1 MRGFSLFN
9 KKKENDAFNLSSKN
23 KEVTIFVEFFVTFS
37 FIMAFPI
44 LIKVGIYFFEHGFK
58 VLPQNI
64 GKSLLNVIY
73 SNLPFY
79 ATSLSIVFSVFSFI
93 YEQQKSQKK
102 YIEAE
107 NKEKQKELENKRDKY
122 RPTFV
127 ITDDKKGEEKIV
139 LLMRNNDIYL
149 EEIRFYFNEHDKTEY
164 TYIENLKSGEIVGSK
179 KFNSFFIT
187 ARTQIGEY
195 VIFGSLNGQVK
206 IHKYLKEAGKPII
219 PLLGVYSQRAADENW
234 GSYNTLGDVQNR
246 EIDSIFFD
254 TTYEY
259 REKMAFNYYQSIAS
273 SLETHS
279 AENFFQSI
287 FENLHGSNDFEFL
300 SKIKVIKI
308 ILNNI
313 QNAISYFNLHINELP
328 TDYLIKIEKR
338 LDALDIEY
346 LDYFQN
352 ENQKVDLYNFILHI
366 DKQLSNLLKYDKDM
380 EINEYINGILE
391 LLLNVFKNVTVDRK
405 CDKNLPFYKEEIFNN
420 LVFKK

>member
-1 MRGFSLFN
+1 MRVFSLFN

-127 ITDDKKGEEKIV
+127 VRNDKNGEEKIV

-149 EEIRFYFNEHDKTEY
+149 EEIRYYFNMHEKTQY
-164 TYIENLKSGEIVGSK
+164 NYIENLKSGEIIGK
-179 KFNSFFIT
+179 KISNSFFIT
-187 ARTQIGEY
+187 AKTQIGEY

-219 PLLGVYSQRAADENW
+219 PLLGVYSQRATDENW
-234 GSYNTLGDVQNR
+234 GSYNTLDDVQNR

-254 TTYEY
+254 TTYEC
-259 REKMAFNYYQSIAS
+259 REKMAFSYYQSIAS

-279 AENFFQSI
+279 AEKFFQSI

-313 QNAISYFNLHINELP
+313 QNANIHFNLNINQLP

-338 LDALDIEY
+338 LDTLDIEY
-346 LDYFQN
+346 IDYFQN
-352 ENQKVDLYNFILHI
+352 DSQKVDLDSFILHI
-366 DKQLSNLLKYDKDM
+366 DKQLSNLLEYDKNM
-380 EINEYINGILE
+380 ETNKYLNGILE
-391 LLLNVFKNVTVDRK
+391 LLLNVFRNVTVDSK
-405 CDKNLPFYKEEIFNN
+405 CDKKLPLYKEELFNN